1 MLVKFMDNVPTTDF
15 VVVLAGYRNLMTKML
30 NANLNLMSRMGN
42 WIDFPDY
49 DDGELLEISELLAG
63 KYQYAYPDA
72 AKDEFVKFM
81 NLRKEFP
88 YFSNARTVRN
98 AMERARRISATR
110 VLKDALDNGAKYTME
125 EIQTFKVEDFTLMI
139 DEIAHMDRGTML
151 P

>member
-1 MLVKFMDNVPTTDF
+1 
-15 VVVLAGYRNLMTKML
+15 
-30 NANLNLMSRMGN
+30 MGN

-49 DDGELLEISELLAG
+49 DDAELLQISELLADN
-63 KYQYAYPDA
+63 YQYAYPQE

-125 EIQTFKVEDFTLMI
+125 EIQTFQTADFTLMV
-139 DEIAHMDRGTML
+139 DELIPLDRGTML